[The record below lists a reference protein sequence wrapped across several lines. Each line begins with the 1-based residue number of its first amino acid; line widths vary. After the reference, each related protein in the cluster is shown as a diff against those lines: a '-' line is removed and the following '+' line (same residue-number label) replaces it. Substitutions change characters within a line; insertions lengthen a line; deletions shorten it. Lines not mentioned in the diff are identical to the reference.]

1 MLKVWDA
8 QTGQTL
14 ATFFADGQ
22 MLCCAVYGEMIAG
35 GGWRGVYFLRL
46 VR

>member
-8 QTGQTL
+8 QTGQIL
-14 ATFFADGQ
+14 ATFFADGPIR
-22 MLCCAVYGEMIAG
+22 CCAVCGEMIVAG
-35 GGWRGVYFLRL
+35 GARGVYFLRL